1 MKRIAL
7 SLLLLFVSLMTA
19 YGHRKPDDFSLNI
32 SLTRGES
39 SRDSHSET
47 ITITVNGS
55 ELVYEKRYRGFRA
68 STRTPVRKVFSIKNE
83 DLKRLKTLIIDNN
96 LLSTDALAVAGK
108 TGGVRRYFEITLDIT
123 LDGKKGSIKI
133 SGPRDASEI
142 KTKSIYKRTD
152 ALVEAVYKIIAS
164 RSEAIG
170 YENRGLIN

>member
-19 YGHRKPDDFSLNI
+19 YGHRKQDDFSLHI
-32 SLTRGES
+32 SLTSGES
-39 SRDSHSET
+39 SRDSHAET
-47 ITITVNGS
+47 ATITVNGS

-68 STRTPVRKVFSIKNE
+68 STRTPVRRVFRIRDE

-142 KTKSIYKRTD
+142 KEKSIYKSAG
-152 ALVEAVYKIIAS
+152 ALVEAAYKIINEQD
-164 RSEAIG
+164 EAIG